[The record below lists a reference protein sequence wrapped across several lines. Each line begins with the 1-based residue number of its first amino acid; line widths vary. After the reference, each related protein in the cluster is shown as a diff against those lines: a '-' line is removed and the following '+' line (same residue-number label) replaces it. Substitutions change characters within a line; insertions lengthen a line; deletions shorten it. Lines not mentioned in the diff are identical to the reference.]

1 MPRKGFDFKPRKGL
15 IDWNLRMCII
25 QNSPPSGSPPS
36 PLNGF
41 MEWIHVLNL
50 GWEVDLDVLFDV
62 VRIVIVM

>member
-1 MPRKGFDFKPRKGL
+1 MLCLERAL
-15 IDWNLRMCII
+15 QIEIENVYNS
-25 QNSPPSGSPPS
+25 NSPPSGSPPS

-62 VRIVIVM
+62 VSIVIVM